1 MGITIETVR
10 VRRAGNKPDTTGY
23 GRVDNNYAIGK
34 YEITISQYTSFL
46 NEVAA
51 SDPYRLYNPSL
62 MTNPINGGIIRSGS
76 DGSYVYSPITGT
88 DQLPITGVS
97 WFDAARFVNWL
108 DNGQPSGASSEQTT
122 EDGTY

>member
-62 MTNPINGGIIRSGS
+62 MTNPINGGITR
-76 DGSYVYSPITGT
+76 
-88 DQLPITGVS
+88 
-97 WFDAARFVNWL
+97 
-108 DNGQPSGASSEQTT
+108 
-122 EDGTY
+122 